1 MIKVNLLPVKRRK
14 KAKPIPTFL
23 VSAILITVVVG
34 IVMAYTAFFF
44 SSRLSDRKDQFAAN
58 ERKIAELKERI
69 KEVEDFERRNK
80 IFEDRNAVIEKLS
93 KNKSLPVKVLDELSS
108 IIPIGI
114 WYQRMELKGNNIS
127 IDGFGFRNDEIVKYV
142 NNAKKSD
149 LFQEVYLRESK
160 RGQEGREGT
169 PLYIFKITF
178 QVKA

>member
-1 MIKVNLLPVKRRK
+1 
-14 KAKPIPTFL
+14 
-23 VSAILITVVVG
+23 
-34 IVMAYTAFFF
+34 MAYTAFFF

-93 KNKSLPVKVLDELSS
+93 KNKSLPVKVLNELSS

-160 RGQEGREGT
+160 RGKEGREGT

>member
-34 IVMAYTAFFF
+34 IIMAYIAYFF
-44 SSRLSDRKDQFAAN
+44 SSRLSDRQDQFAAN

-108 IIPIGI
+108 MLPIGI
-114 WYQRMELKGNNIS
+114 WYEKMDLKGNNIE
-127 IDGFGFRNDEIVKYV
+127 IEGFGFKNDEIVTYV
-142 NNAKKSD
+142 NNVKNSN
-149 LFQEVYLRESK
+149 LFEEVYLRESK
-160 RGQEGREGT
+160 RESKRDGPQ
-169 PLYIFKITF
+169 LYKFKITF